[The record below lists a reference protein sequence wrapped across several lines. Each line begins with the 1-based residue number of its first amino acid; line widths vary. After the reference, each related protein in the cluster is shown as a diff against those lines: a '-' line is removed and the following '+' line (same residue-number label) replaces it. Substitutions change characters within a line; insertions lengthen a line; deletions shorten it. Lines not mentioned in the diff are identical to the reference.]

1 MKRYFVYENQ
11 VETTV
16 VAVREQDEIA
26 AVEERLLGYL
36 PFDIT
41 NRYETDNISN
51 ISEYGFLD
59 YARAMELSERYK
71 HGGRYIVEIRK
82 IYNINAED
90 SQEIAFNGGLL
101 DQSAECAI
109 LECETNLEPLD
120 SDYIYED
127 VILFDRE

>member
-16 VAVREQDEIA
+16 VVVREQDEIA

-36 PFDIT
+36 PLDIT
-41 NRYETDNISN
+41 NRYETDNIDS

-59 YARAMELSERYK
+59 YARAMELSEKYK
-71 HGGRYIVEIRK
+71 YGGRYIVETRK
-82 IYNINAED
+82 IYNIDAKN
-90 SQEIAFNGGLL
+90 SQEIAFTVGLL
-101 DQSAECAI
+101 DQSAEWAI
-109 LECETNLEPLD
+109 NQLEFDFELLD

>member
-16 VAVREQDEIA
+16 VAVREKDEIA
-26 AVEERLLGYL
+26 AVQEKLSSYL

-71 HGGRYIVEIRK
+71 HGGRYIVETRK
-82 IYNINAED
+82 IYQVNAED
-90 SQEIAFNGGLL
+90 SQTIAFNVGLL
-101 DQSAECAI
+101 DQSAEWAI
-109 LECETNLEPLD
+109 NQLEFNLELLN
-120 SDYIYED
+120 SDYTYED

>member
-26 AVEERLLGYL
+26 AVEEKLLNYL
-36 PFDIT
+36 PLDIT
-41 NRYETDNISN
+41 NRYETDNIPN

-71 HGGRYIVEIRK
+71 HGGRYIVETRK
-82 IYNINAED
+82 IYQVNAED
-90 SQEIAFNGGLL
+90 SQKIAFNVGLM
-101 DQSAECAI
+101 DQRAECAI
-109 LECETNLEPLD
+109 LECETNLELLD
-120 SDYIYED
+120 SDYTYED

>member
-26 AVEERLLGYL
+26 AVQEKLSSYL

-41 NRYETDNISN
+41 NRYETDNIDN
-51 ISEYGFLD
+51 ISEYGFLN

-82 IYNINAED
+82 IYQVNAED
-90 SQEIAFNGGLL
+90 SQTIAFNVGLL
-101 DQSAECAI
+101 DQSAEWAI
-109 LECETNLEPLD
+109 NQLEFNLELLD
-120 SDYIYED
+120 SDYTYED